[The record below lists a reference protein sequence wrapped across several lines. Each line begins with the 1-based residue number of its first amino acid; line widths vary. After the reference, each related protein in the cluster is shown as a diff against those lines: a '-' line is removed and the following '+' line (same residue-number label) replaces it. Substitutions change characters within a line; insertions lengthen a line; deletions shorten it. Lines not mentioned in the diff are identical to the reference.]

1 MNPRIL
7 VEDDSK
13 VMRKAIRR
21 WLSTFGA
28 YTITEASD
36 GSQAIALFHPG
47 EFDLVLTDW
56 NMPGISGLDVV
67 REIRSKDPKIPIIMF
82 TSVAEEEHVIEAIQA
97 GVSDY
102 LLKPLN
108 PDALQKKLVKYGSN
122 RQQVE
127 YQKCFH
133 F

>member
-7 VEDDSK
+7 VVDDSK

-21 WLSTFGA
+21 WLSTFGD

-36 GSQAIALFHPG
+36 GSQAIALFRPG

-56 NMPGISGLDVV
+56 NMPGKSGLDVV
-67 REIRSKDPKIPIIMF
+67 REIRSKDHKIPIIMS

-102 LLKPLN
+102 LLKPVN
-108 PDALQKKLVKYGSN
+108 PGALQEKLVKYVSKS
-122 RQQVE
+122 QQVE
-127 YQKCFH
+127 SQKCFH